1 MLPPDTL
8 RVTYRTIAEADSLL
22 DLISGDRCHREGYL
36 TTDSSASSH
45 GLPVLHDGETG
56 QALGVAECGNITV
69 DTYVSTD
76 DAAGRDIHRE
86 LSTDEMAIVE
96 AARRAGYTVRV

>member
-8 RVTYRTIAEADSLL
+8 RVTYRTLAEGDSLL
-22 DLISGDRCHREGYL
+22 DLIRGDRCHRSGYL
-36 TTDSSASSH
+36 TTDSVMSSH

-56 QALGVAECGNITV
+56 QALGVTECDDITV
-69 DTYVSTD
+69 DIYESTD
-76 DAAGRDIHRE
+76 DVTGRDIQRM
-86 LSTDEMAIVE
+86 LTADEMKIVE